1 MVEHQ
6 LSKQKVASSNPGS
19 AWSWGERCRRSA
31 KGPDRGFKLLDQ
43 KVCAVEC
50 TRRNLGTIS
59 YFQTTLLIANLYNV
73 FLGLRC
79 IKAWDR
85 EKLHVRK
92 NKELLELH
100 ITH

>member
-1 MVEHQ
+1 MQLVEHQ

-19 AWSWGERCRRSA
+19 AWSWGERRRRSA

-85 EKLHVRK
+85 KNYTFEKTK
-92 NKELLELH
+92 NY
-100 ITH
+100 